1 MTRDLVLTPIPQRT
15 TSQESAWENG
25 KYETYRLGFAIPA
38 VRLHERGTIRTGS
51 WFAVDEYNLSVPSY
65 RGRYALLDRHKR
77 PQLEV
82 FLLAPGTIV
91 NVGRAGRQAPFA
103 GGGLQFEVLLGG
115 PEPQPIEHV
124 DNPKR
129 VRF

>member
-51 WFAVDEYNLSVPSY
+51 WFAGLPLSLLKFSGGSVTFYATFSTDTATPSW
-65 RGRYALLDRHKR
+65 
-77 PQLEV
+77 
-82 FLLAPGTIV
+82 
-91 NVGRAGRQAPFA
+91 
-103 GGGLQFEVLLGG
+103 
-115 PEPQPIEHV
+115 
-124 DNPKR
+124 
-129 VRF
+129 